1 MATTASDIQAQAAVN
16 AWLKSQTIKDM
27 QQSIEDAYNAGVGQA
42 TASNEQIL
50 NQLNANLDAY
60 NAQYEQDARSAYLSK
75 MQGDRL
81 VDTELSRLGL
91 NNSGYGVSQ
100 RLANQGVYSQNLYS
114 LKNALNKNVADV
126 NLAKANQEI
135 AYQAELQKLLQDKAS
150 ANYDLNKY
158 ISDMSEEIRQQTIN
172 NYLQN
177 KYYDYLYST
186 QKNQTNGGL
195 DLDGN
200 KDENLNLNQN
210 QNATGTT
217 SLESEKMK
225 TIVHNLKFVYDG
237 AYRQYAKKGYNDKDA
252 DSMARE
258 IQKYDI
264 QNMYAKGQITK
275 EEFLLLAEKF
285 GF

>member
-60 NAQYEQDARSAYLSK
+60 NTQYEQDARSAYLSK

-81 VDTELSRLGL
+81 VDSELSRLGL
-91 NNSGYGVSQ
+91 NDSGYGVSQ
-100 RLANQGVYSQNLYS
+100 RLSNQGLYSQNLYS
-114 LKNALNKNVADV
+114 LKNALNKNIADV
-126 NLAKANQEI
+126 NLAKVNQEA
-135 AYQAELQKLLQDKAS
+135 AYQGELQKLLQDKAS

-158 ISDMSEEIRQQTIN
+158 ISDMSEQIRQNAIS
-172 NYLQN
+172 NYLQQQYN
-177 KYYDYLYST
+177 NTVKKSYE
-186 QKNQTNGGL
+186 QK
-195 DLDGN
+195 LDGDDDPKKPSEDISN
-200 KDENLNLNQN
+200 PEYAAKLLGTEKMQGIIKNLNF
-210 QNATGTT
+210 AY
-217 SLESEKMK
+217 K
-225 TIVHNLKFVYDG
+225 G
-237 AYRQYAKKGYNDKDA
+237 AHRQYLKQGYSDGRA
-252 DSMARE
+252 DEIARQ

-264 QNMYAKGQITK
+264 QNMYAKDYITK

>member
-50 NQLNANLDAY
+50 NQLNANLDSY
-60 NAQYEQDARSAYLSK
+60 NTQYEQDARSAYLSK

-81 VDTELSRLGL
+81 VESELARMGLG
-91 NNSGYGVSQ
+91 NSGYGVSQ
-100 RLANQGVYSQNLYS
+100 RLSNQGVYSQNLYS
-114 LKNALNKNVADV
+114 LKNALNKNIADV
-126 NLAKANQEI
+126 NLAKVNQES
-135 AYQAELQKLLQDKAS
+135 AYQAELQKLLQDKAN

-158 ISDMSEEIRQQTIN
+158 ISDMSEEIRQNAIS
-172 NYLQN
+172 NYLQQQYN
-177 KYYDYLYST
+177 NTVKKSYE
-186 QKNQTNGGL
+186 QK
-195 DLDGN
+195 LDGDDDTKKPSN
-200 KDENLNLNQN
+200 DITNPEYAAKLLD
-210 QNATGTT
+210 
-217 SLESEKMK
+217 SEKMQGIIK
-225 TIVHNLKFVYDG
+225 NLNFAYKG
-237 AYRQYAKKGYNDKDA
+237 AHRQYLKAGYSDGRA
-252 DSMARE
+252 DEIARQ

-264 QNMYAKGQITK
+264 QNMYAKDYITK